1 MPLKQTNIIVIVILL
16 SLAGWVSGCSP
27 AAKSTPTAPA
37 ARKTAAGPT
46 QSAAPQITLA
56 PTPTEGPLAAKVNGE
71 GIPLAVFEA
80 SLKNYQAA
88 QVELGQ
94 KATPDP
100 TQQQKAVL
108 DDLVDQVL
116 LAQAATQA
124 GHAVDDAA
132 VQARLAQLSS
142 EAGSDQAL
150 ADWQNKNGY
159 TAESFK
165 AALKIQMTAAW
176 QRDQIISAVPTTADQ
191 VHARQILVFSASL
204 ADTIEQ
210 KLVSGSDF
218 ATLALQYDP
227 QTGGDLGWFPKGY
240 LTQPE
245 VEAAAFSLEPGKF
258 SQVIHSKIGYHILL
272 VIERDAKHTLSPD
285 ALQLFQH
292 QALQKWLDDQ
302 RSKAQIVVV
311 AP

>member
-1 MPLKQTNIIVIVILL
+1 
-16 SLAGWVSGCSP
+16 
-27 AAKSTPTAPA
+27 
-37 ARKTAAGPT
+37 
-46 QSAAPQITLA
+46 
-56 PTPTEGPLAAKVNGE
+56 
-71 GIPLAVFEA
+71 
-80 SLKNYQAA
+80 LKNYQDA

-100 TQQQKAVL
+100 KQAQTVVL

-124 GHAVDDAA
+124 GHPVDDAA

-142 EAGSDQAL
+142 EAGGDQAL
-150 ADWQNKNGY
+150 SDWENKLGY
-159 TAESFK
+159 TAGGFK

-176 QRDQIISAVPTTADQ
+176 QRNQIVAAVPVTADQ
-191 VHARQILVFSASL
+191 VHARQILVYDAAL

-227 QTGGDLGWFPKGY
+227 QIAGDLGWFPKGY

-245 VEAAAFSLEPGKF
+245 VEAAAFSLEAGKY
-258 SQVIHSKIGYHILL
+258 SQVIHSKIGYHILQ
-272 VIERDAKHTLSPD
+272 VIERDANHALSPD

-292 QALQKWLDDQ
+292 QALQNWLADQ

-311 AP
+311 LP

>member
-1 MPLKQTNIIVIVILL
+1 
-16 SLAGWVSGCSP
+16 
-27 AAKSTPTAPA
+27 
-37 ARKTAAGPT
+37 
-46 QSAAPQITLA
+46 
-56 PTPTEGPLAAKVNGE
+56 
-71 GIPLAVFEA
+71 VFDA

-100 TQQQKAVL
+100 KAQQKVVL

-124 GHAVDDAA
+124 GHPVDDAA
-132 VQARLAQLSS
+132 VQARLIQLTS
-142 EAGSDQAL
+142 EAGGDQAL

-159 TAESFK
+159 TGDSFK

-176 QRDQIISAVPTTADQ
+176 ERNQIISAVSTTGDQ
-191 VHARQILVFSASL
+191 VHVRQILVFDASL
-204 ADTIEQ
+204 ADKIEQ

-227 QTGGDLGWFPKGY
+227 QTGGDLGWFPMGY

-245 VEAAAFSLEPGKF
+245 VEAAAFSLDAGKY
-258 SQVIHSKIGYHILL
+258 SQVIHSKIGYHIIQ

-302 RSKAQIVVV
+302 RGKAQIVVV
-311 AP
+311 SP

>member
-1 MPLKQTNIIVIVILL
+1 MPLKHSNFIIIVLIA
-16 SLAGWVSGCSP
+16 SLAGWVSGCTQVVKTSG
-27 AAKSTPTAPA
+27 TAV
-37 ARKTAAGPT
+37 KTITGPT
-46 QSAAPQITLA
+46 QTVTPGATLA
-56 PTPTEGPLAAKVNGE
+56 PTPTEGPLAAKVNGK

-80 SLKNYQAA
+80 SLKSYQAA

-94 KATPDP
+94 KSTPED
-100 TQQQKAVL
+100 QHKAVL

-124 GHAVDDAA
+124 GYQVDDAA
-132 VQARLAQLSS
+132 LQDRLTQLAS
-142 EAGSDQAL
+142 EAGGDQAL

-159 TAESFK
+159 TSDSFK
-165 AALKIQMTAAW
+165 ATLNIQMTAAW
-176 QRDQIISAVPTTADQ
+176 ERYQIVSAVPTTADQ
-191 VHARQILVFSASL
+191 VHARQILVFDATL

-227 QTGGDLGWFPKGY
+227 QTGGDLGWFPRGY

-245 VEAAAFSLEPGKF
+245 VETAAFTLDTGKY
-258 SQVIHSKIGYHILL
+258 SQVIHSKIGYHIIQ
-272 VIERDAKHTLSPD
+272 VIERDQKHALSPD

-302 RSKAQIVVV
+302 RAKAQIVVGS
-311 AP
+311 P

>member
-1 MPLKQTNIIVIVILL
+1 MPLKHSNFIIIVLIA
-16 SLAGWVSGCSP
+16 SLAGWVSGCTP
-27 AAKSTPTAPA
+27 AAKPSVTAV
-37 ARKTAAGPT
+37 KTITGPT
-46 QSAAPQITLA
+46 QTVTPGATLA
-56 PTPTEGPLAAKVNGE
+56 STPTEGPLAAKVNGE

-80 SLKNYQAA
+80 SLKSYQAA

-94 KATPDP
+94 KSSPED
-100 TQQQKAVL
+100 QHKAVL

-116 LAQAATQA
+116 LTQAAAQA
-124 GHAVDDAA
+124 GHQVDDAA
-132 VQARLAQLSS
+132 LQGRLTQLAS
-142 EAGSDQAL
+142 EAGGDQAL

-159 TAESFK
+159 TSDSFK
-165 AALKIQMTAAW
+165 AALLIQMTAAW
-176 QRDQIISAVPTTADQ
+176 ERDQIVSAVPTTADQ
-191 VHARQILVFSASL
+191 VHARQILVFDATL

-227 QTGGDLGWFPKGY
+227 QTGGDLGWFPRGY

-245 VEAAAFSLEPGKF
+245 VETAAFALDTGKY
-258 SQVIHSKIGYHILL
+258 SQVIHSKIGYHIIQ
-272 VIERDAKHTLSPD
+272 VIERDQKHALSPD

-302 RSKAQIVVV
+302 RAKAQIVVV
-311 AP
+311 SP

>member
-1 MPLKQTNIIVIVILL
+1 MPLKHSNFIIIVLL
-16 SLAGWVSGCSP
+16 ASLAGWVSGCTP
-27 AAKSTPTAPA
+27 AAKPSVTSV
-37 ARKTAAGPT
+37 KTITGPT
-46 QSAAPQITLA
+46 QTVTPGATLA
-56 PTPTEGPLAAKVNGE
+56 PTPTQGPLAAKVNGE

-80 SLKNYQAA
+80 SLKSYQAA

-94 KATPDP
+94 KSSPED
-100 TQQQKAVL
+100 QHKAVL

-116 LAQAATQA
+116 LTQAAAQA
-124 GHAVDDAA
+124 GHQVDDAA
-132 VQARLAQLSS
+132 LQGRLTQLAS
-142 EAGSDQAL
+142 EAGGDQAL

-159 TAESFK
+159 TSDSFK
-165 AALKIQMTAAW
+165 AALLIQMTAAW
-176 QRDQIISAVPTTADQ
+176 ERDQIVSAVPTTADQ
-191 VHARQILVFSASL
+191 VHARQILVFDATL

-227 QTGGDLGWFPKGY
+227 QTGGDLGWFPRGY

-245 VEAAAFSLEPGKF
+245 VETAAFALDTGKY
-258 SQVIHSKIGYHILL
+258 SQVIHSKIGYHIIQ
-272 VIERDAKHTLSPD
+272 VIERDQKHALSPD

-302 RSKAQIVVV
+302 RAKAQIVVV
-311 AP
+311 SP

>member
-1 MPLKQTNIIVIVILL
+1 M
-16 SLAGWVSGCSP
+16 
-27 AAKSTPTAPA
+27 
-37 ARKTAAGPT
+37 
-46 QSAAPQITLA
+46 
-56 PTPTEGPLAAKVNGE
+56 
-71 GIPLAVFEA
+71 
-80 SLKNYQAA
+80 NYQAA

-100 TQQQKAVL
+100 KQQQSVVL

-124 GHAVDDAA
+124 GHPVDDAA

-142 EAGSDQAL
+142 QAGGDQAL
-150 ADWQNKNGY
+150 ADWENKMGY
-159 TAESFK
+159 SADGFK
-165 AALKIQMTAAW
+165 AALKIQMAAAW
-176 QRDQIISAVPTTADQ
+176 QRNQIVSAVPVTADQ
-191 VHARQILVFSASL
+191 VHVRQILVYDATL

-227 QTGGDLGWFPKGY
+227 QTAGDLGWFPMGY

-245 VEAAAFSLEPGKF
+245 VEAAAFSLEAGKY
-258 SQVIHSKIGYHILL
+258 SQVIHSKIGYHILQ
-272 VIERDAKHTLSPD
+272 VIERDANHALSPD

-292 QALQKWLDDQ
+292 QALQKWLADQ

-311 AP
+311 LP

>member
-1 MPLKQTNIIVIVILL
+1 MPLKHSNFIIIVLIA
-16 SLAGWVSGCSP
+16 SLAGWVSGCTP
-27 AAKSTPTAPA
+27 AAKPSVTAV
-37 ARKTAAGPT
+37 KTITGPT
-46 QSAAPQITLA
+46 QTVTPGATLA

-80 SLKNYQAA
+80 SLKSYQAA

-94 KATPDP
+94 KSTPED
-100 TQQQKAVL
+100 QHKAVL

-116 LAQAATQA
+116 LAQAAAQA
-124 GHAVDDAA
+124 GHQVDDAA
-132 VQARLAQLSS
+132 LQDRLTQLAS
-142 EAGSDQAL
+142 EAGGDQAL

-159 TAESFK
+159 TSDSFK
-165 AALKIQMTAAW
+165 AALLIQMTAAW
-176 QRDQIISAVPTTADQ
+176 ERDQIVSAVPTTADQ
-191 VHARQILVFSASL
+191 VHARQILVFDATL

-227 QTGGDLGWFPKGY
+227 KTGGDLGWFPRGY

-245 VEAAAFSLEPGKF
+245 VETAAFALDAGKY
-258 SQVIHSKIGYHILL
+258 SQVIHSKIGYHIIQM
-272 VIERDAKHTLSPD
+272 IERDQKHALSPD

-292 QALQKWLDDQ
+292 QTLQKWLDDQ
-302 RSKAQIVVV
+302 RAKAQIVVV
-311 AP
+311 SP

>member
-1 MPLKQTNIIVIVILL
+1 MPLKQTNLIIIVI
-16 SLAGWVSGCSP
+16 LAALVGWVSGCAP
-27 AAKSTPTAPA
+27 ATQSATTAPA
-37 ARKTAAGPT
+37 TEKTAAGLT
-46 QSAAPQITLA
+46 QTTVSQVTLA

-71 GIPLAVFEA
+71 GIPLAVYQA

-100 TQQQKAVL
+100 KQEQTVVL

-124 GHAVDDAA
+124 GHPVDDAS

-142 EAGSDQAL
+142 QAGGDQAL
-150 ADWQNKNGY
+150 SDWENKMGY
-159 TAESFK
+159 TADGFK

-176 QRDQIISAVPTTADQ
+176 QRNQIVSAVPVTADQ
-191 VHARQILVFSASL
+191 VHVRQILVYDAAL

-227 QTGGDLGWFPKGY
+227 QTAGDLGWFPKGY

-245 VEAAAFSLEPGKF
+245 VDAAAFSLEAGKY
-258 SQVIHSKIGYHILL
+258 SQVIHSKIGYHILQ
-272 VIERDAKHTLSPD
+272 VIERDANHALSPD

-292 QALQKWLDDQ
+292 QALQKWLADQ

-311 AP
+311 LP